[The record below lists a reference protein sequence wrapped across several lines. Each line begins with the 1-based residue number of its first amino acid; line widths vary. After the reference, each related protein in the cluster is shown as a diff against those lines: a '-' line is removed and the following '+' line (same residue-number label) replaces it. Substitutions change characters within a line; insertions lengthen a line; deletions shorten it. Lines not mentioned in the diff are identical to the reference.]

1 MTIREAISRTDELCP
16 NQYETNIKVGWLSRL
31 DGIIYNEVISTHE
44 GNTREGFDGYRESDF
59 DAELLVGF
67 PYGGDIYNY
76 YLQAMIS
83 KENGETN
90 RYNDNIVMYNNAY
103 QTFADWYNRTKRPV
117 QRGNWRY

>member
-1 MTIREAISRTDELCP
+1 MTIREAIRRTDELCP
-16 NQYETNIKVGWLSRL
+16 NQYETNMKVGWLSRL
-31 DGIIYNEVISTHE
+31 DGIIYNEIISTHE
-44 GNTREGFDGYRESDF
+44 GNTRESFDGYRESELDE
-59 DAELLVGF
+59 ELLVPF

-76 YLQAMIS
+76 SLQAMIA

-103 QTFADWYNRTKRPV
+103 QTFADRYNRTKRPV